1 MKIFRVSQIDHVE
14 LFVPDRYEAARWY
27 QRILGLKIIPEYEH
41 WGRNPNG
48 PLMIST
54 QDAATKLALFEG
66 EAQGPSDTAGF
77 RRVAFRVDGP
87 AFLEFLSL
95 IEEFELQYRG
105 RKLTARD
112 FVDHAGAFS
121 VYFDDPWGRHY
132 EVTTHDVEPLKTAL
146 AEPAAGLNLQPHQK

>member
-1 MKIFRVSQIDHVE
+1 M
-14 LFVPDRYEAARWY
+14 RWY
-27 QRILGLKIIPEYEH
+27 HR
-41 WGRNPNG
+41 
-48 PLMIST
+48 
-54 QDAATKLALFEG
+54 AA
-66 EAQGPSDTAGF
+66 SGF

-112 FVDHAGAFS
+112 FVDHDGAFS

-132 EVTTHDVEPLKTAL
+132 EVTTYDVEPLKTAL
-146 AEPAAGLNLQPHQK
+146 AETATGLNLQPHQK